1 MNEEIFLNNLSNIFD
16 KNDICTDYEHKEKY
30 RNDWSTSFES
40 NPIAIVFPK
49 EIEQVVNVTK
59 VCNEFSYP
67 MIGSG
72 GRTGLSGG
80 ASALSNELIISFDKM
95 NKIIDFDETTQ
106 TVLCQPGLI
115 TANLQSFADEK
126 ELYYPVDFSS
136 VGSSQI
142 GGNIATNAG
151 GIRVLKYGTTSK
163 YVYGINVVTGNGKSI
178 SMDNM
183 LVKNATGPDLKNF
196 FIASEGIYGL
206 TTSCRMKL
214 IQKPRETTVA
224 LLGFNNIS
232 SLDKIMRSIL
242 SLDIEAAEFF
252 TNSSLSQ
259 VNSEFK
265 NVKIDHLNNSYYMI
279 VEYCEDNTFSNELEK
294 LYKLKSLDDVFIS
307 SNRAQKDSIWDYR
320 MLISE
325 SISRKSPIKFDIA
338 VPLKNVSKLIFEL
351 ESFVSN
357 NDEFNLVLFGHVGDG
372 NLHVNILKNKQN
384 SSKYIDELE
393 SKVHSIV
400 LGLDGTLSAEHGI
413 GANKL
418 NVFMSYENNIKLE
431 LLKNLKDHFDPK
443 WILNPGKL
451 IGK

>member
-30 RNDWSTSFES
+30 RNDWSTNFES

-151 GIRVLKYGTTSK
+151 GI
-163 YVYGINVVTGNGKSI
+163 KS
-178 SMDNM
+178 
-183 LVKNATGPDLKNF
+183 
-196 FIASEGIYGL
+196 
-206 TTSCRMKL
+206 
-214 IQKPRETTVA
+214 
-224 LLGFNNIS
+224 
-232 SLDKIMRSIL
+232 
-242 SLDIEAAEFF
+242 
-252 TNSSLSQ
+252 
-259 VNSEFK
+259 
-265 NVKIDHLNNSYYMI
+265 
-279 VEYCEDNTFSNELEK
+279 
-294 LYKLKSLDDVFIS
+294 
-307 SNRAQKDSIWDYR
+307 
-320 MLISE
+320 
-325 SISRKSPIKFDIA
+325 
-338 VPLKNVSKLIFEL
+338 
-351 ESFVSN
+351 
-357 NDEFNLVLFGHVGDG
+357 
-372 NLHVNILKNKQN
+372 
-384 SSKYIDELE
+384 
-393 SKVHSIV
+393 
-400 LGLDGTLSAEHGI
+400 
-413 GANKL
+413 
-418 NVFMSYENNIKLE
+418 
-431 LLKNLKDHFDPK
+431 
-443 WILNPGKL
+443 
-451 IGK
+451 